1 MKKLSLTT
9 VFGLIGALSWG
20 LTVLLRGT
28 SLNNI
33 ELIQFILGMM
43 PNISAA
49 WFFIWMGER
58 LFEKSKKEFNFK
70 ACLLTSGT
78 IFLLGLISE
87 IIHDLFLDSPFDI
100 VDIIATAC
108 AIIMY
113 LAIFYISKKRK
124 IKDSV

>member
-58 LFEKSKKEFNFK
+58 FFEKSKKEFNF
-70 ACLLTSGT
+70 
-78 IFLLGLISE
+78 
-87 IIHDLFLDSPFDI
+87 
-100 VDIIATAC
+100 
-108 AIIMY
+108 
-113 LAIFYISKKRK
+113 
-124 IKDSV
+124 

>member
-58 LFEKSKKEFNFK
+58 LFEKSKK
-70 ACLLTSGT
+70 
-78 IFLLGLISE
+78 
-87 IIHDLFLDSPFDI
+87 
-100 VDIIATAC
+100 
-108 AIIMY
+108 
-113 LAIFYISKKRK
+113 
-124 IKDSV
+124 